1 MLKKKKKEEH
11 FVFPA
16 LLIWYGLLRCNAAL
30 HSCLQFNSKGKLVI
44 SIAMVLPYPVGTQLS
59 IWLPSVPY
67 MAAAAT
73 STWNYT
79 FSTDFLLRTK
89 VSRDALYLEVAQLR
103 RQRWVSLPQLDVS
116 LFKMCPPLY
125 YHICQFTIKFPLHLK
140 SISTKCL
147 TDQAQFYHIFGIS
160 DPRELWRQVIQNRV
174 IEKKTTH
181 IL

>member
-1 MLKKKKKEEH
+1 MDTKP
-11 FVFPA
+11 V
-16 LLIWYGLLRCNAAL
+16 CNGGK
-30 HSCLQFNSKGKLVI
+30 SKLVI
-44 SIAMVLPYPVGTQLS
+44 SIGMVLPYPVGTQLS

-116 LFKMCPPLY
+116 FFKKCSPSASSLLSSPSIWKAFRLNVSL
-125 YHICQFTIKFPLHLK
+125 IKLN
-140 SISTKCL
+140 ST
-147 TDQAQFYHIFGIS
+147 TFSESSG
-160 DPRELWRQVIQNRV
+160 RELWHDSTLDMCANHRISSDCLTAKKGFFCISRKNFKGPPIGQFWRQQTSR
-174 IEKKTTH
+174 
-181 IL
+181 

>member
-1 MLKKKKKEEH
+1 MFL
-11 FVFPA
+11 F
-16 LLIWYGLLRCNAAL
+16 LLGGLCAIISICCWRQIPGGK
-30 HSCLQFNSKGKLVI
+30 SKLVI
-44 SIAMVLPYPVGTQLS
+44 SIGMVLPYPVGTQLS

-79 FSTDFLLRTK
+79 FSTDFLPRTK

-147 TDQAQFYHIFGIS
+147 TDQFYHIFGIL
-160 DPRELWRQVIQNRV
+160 RMWALTW
-174 IEKKTTH
+174 
-181 IL
+181 